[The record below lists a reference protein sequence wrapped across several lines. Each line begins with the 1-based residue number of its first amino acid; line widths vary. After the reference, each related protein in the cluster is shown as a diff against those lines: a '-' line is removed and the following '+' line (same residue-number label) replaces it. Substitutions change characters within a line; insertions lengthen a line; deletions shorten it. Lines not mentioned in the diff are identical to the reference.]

1 MCFLLYGTILMSF
14 LFNSFTDNLD
24 DIKNML
30 IKFPFDITLNGML
43 VNLLLSVVT
52 ENVTQIG
59 LNHKE
64 I

>member
-1 MCFLLYGTILMSF
+1 MSF

>member
-1 MCFLLYGTILMSF
+1 MSF

-64 I
+64 IYWFT

>member
-1 MCFLLYGTILMSF
+1 
-14 LFNSFTDNLD
+14 
-24 DIKNML
+24 ML

-64 I
+64 IYWFT